1 VTSADRE
8 DAFMTVHEQIR
19 TVELSSG
26 GEFSVVRLP
35 AEIDLANSSEVL
47 ASLLGTINRGGANLV
62 VDARDVRFIDS
73 SGLNALVRARE
84 RTEAMSGSLHLVAA
98 SRRLRRL
105 LEITRLDRVLHRVDA
120 VEDAITCLANPTG
133 LHVCEGS
140 TPPV

>member
-1 VTSADRE
+1 
-8 DAFMTVHEQIR
+8 MTVHEQVR

-35 AEIDLANSSEVL
+35 AEIDLANCSVVL
-47 ASLLGTINRGGANLV
+47 ASLLGTISRGSAHLV

-84 RTEAMSGSLHLVAA
+84 RTEAMDGSMHLVAA

-120 VEDAITCLANPTG
+120 VEDAIACLASPTG
-133 LHVCEGS
+133 AHICEPS
-140 TPPV
+140 AAPV